1 MNDSDCAASESLK
14 SVLGAILLLTSV
26 FYLNFVGR
34 VIPGPL
40 MPLIEKDLGIG
51 HAQAGALFFFLSLGY
66 FITLFG
72 SSAVAAWLEHRRIVA
87 ISALWVG
94 VALLMVGL
102 SHSLWGLRLGF
113 LNMGMA
119 AGLYLPSGIAALTAL
134 VNPRLWGRAI
144 AIHELAPS
152 LGFFSAPLISEALLP
167 WTSWRGVILSLAGLA
182 FLVGF
187 AFARFGQGGRFKG
200 QLPKPRVI
208 VQIIK
213 NPSVWIVSAIF
224 ALALGC
230 GMGIYGLLPL
240 YLVSEHSYAR
250 PTANLVVALSRL
262 SGFIMIFLAGWL
274 SDRLGPRRTL
284 IGVLATVGI
293 ITVLLGQADGNWL
306 LVLVFLQPPLAA
318 CFYSPSFAAIG
329 FLSRTETRHVVV
341 SLALA
346 VAVALGGG
354 VLPAGIGFLGE
365 MGHFGWGITGVGV
378 LVLGGLLAM
387 PFLKFSSGSSEKTE
401 S

>member
-1 MNDSDCAASESLK
+1 MNDQDCTSSESLK

-26 FYLNFVGR
+26 FYLNFLGR
-34 VIPGPL
+34 VIASPL
-40 MPLIEKDLGIG
+40 MPLIEEDLKIG

-66 FITLFG
+66 FITLFC
-72 SSAVAAWLEHRRIVA
+72 SSAVAPWLEHRRI
-87 ISALWVG
+87 ISVSSLWVG

-102 SHSLWGLRLGF
+102 SNSLWGLRLGF
-113 LNMGMA
+113 LNLGMA
-119 AGLYLPSGIAALTAL
+119 SGLYLPSGIAALTAL

-152 LGFFSAPLISEALLP
+152 LGYFSSPLISEALLP
-167 WTSWRGVILSLAGLA
+167 WTSWRGVILTLAGLA
-182 FLVGF
+182 LLVGI

-200 QLPKPRVI
+200 EPPKLQVI
-208 VQIIK
+208 GQIIK
-213 NPSVWIVSAIF
+213 NPSIWIVSAIF
-224 ALALGC
+224 VLALGSTV
-230 GMGIYGLLPL
+230 GLYSVLPL
-240 YLVSEHSYAR
+240 YLVSEHSYTR

-284 IGVLATVGI
+284 TGVLATVGI
-293 ITVLLGQADGNWL
+293 ITVLLGQAEGNWL
-306 LVLVFLQPPLAA
+306 LVLFFLQPPLAA
-318 CFYSPSFAAIG
+318 CFYSPSFAALG

-346 VAVALGGG
+346 LAMALGGG
-354 VLPAGIGFLGE
+354 VLPAGIGLLGE

-378 LVLGGLLAM
+378 LTLSGLLAM
-387 PFLKFSSGSSEKTE
+387 PFLRFSSGLDEKKE